1 MIADTSYTKNMVIGL
16 MKSVVTITID
26 PAMDKKIR
34 KLQSHLIQKT
44 VRNWSYSKTV
54 EILLETGMK
63 SLSASKV
70 IKQLN

>member
-1 MIADTSYTKNMVIGL
+1 

-34 KLQSHLIQKT
+34 KLQSDLIQKT
-44 VRNWSYSKTV
+44 VRSWSYSKTV
-54 EILLETGMK
+54 EMVLETGMK
-63 SLSASKV
+63 SLTPTKI